1 MLLEPKNPY
10 QTWVSWGKFFTCA
23 WLGSAWSRLVFV
35 RTDQKKQLLEM
46 GSSKT
51 GSKGCWLLVNERV
64 HRGFS
69 SSLLLTF
76 CMLQCLFVTVSQ
88 CLCLRVLLC
97 MCECEYAGGLACSKS
112 RLSEVGEAV
121 AGTIYILV
129 WHRILYF
136 LLCCQHQHPRLFHT
150 GIWGG
155 YGLYHGKRFT

>member
-1 MLLEPKNPY
+1 
-10 QTWVSWGKFFTCA
+10 
-23 WLGSAWSRLVFV
+23 
-35 RTDQKKQLLEM
+35 M

-76 CMLQCLFVTVSQ
+76 CMQLQCLFVTVSQ

-155 YGLYHGKRFT
+155 AMVSIMVRGSHKVNIALNVAKDTTDLSV